1 MIKQSMKKMKT
12 INLDNIPDE
21 CYEEVKK
28 IKNEME
34 GEFHSQRIK
43 IEKQYLRIVTQTNI
57 STRDIIEEI
66 KKSEHSSI
74 LFAIHRKKPYDS
86 LVWKSL

>member
-1 MIKQSMKKMKT
+1 M
-12 INLDNIPDE
+12 
-21 CYEEVKK
+21 KK
-28 IKNEME
+28 IKKEIE
-34 GEFHSQRIK
+34 DEFHIQRIK
-43 IEKQYLRIVTQTNI
+43 IEKQYLRIVNQTNI
-57 STRDIIEEI
+57 SIRDIIEEI

>member
-1 MIKQSMKKMKT
+1 MKKMKT

-57 STRDIIEEI
+57 SPRDIIEEI
-66 KKSEHSSI
+66 KQSEHSSI